1 MSVLFIFWGGAHIP
15 WIDESH
21 AWVSKVKAPYWSGG
35 QSAEAIETDEV
46 GDIHFK
52 QRCTK
57 QRDGHINMSNDC
69 PAYIMISESF
79 KALMTWNIELP
90 WVGIS
95 LGW

>member
-1 MSVLFIFWGGAHIP
+1 MSVLYIFLGGARIP

-21 AWVSKVKAPYWSGG
+21 AWVSTVEPPYWSGG
-35 QSAEAIETDEV
+35 QSAEAKNRWSWR
-46 GDIHFK
+46 HSL
-52 QRCTK
+52 RTK

-69 PAYIMISESF
+69 PVHIMISESF

-90 WVGIS
+90 WIGIS